1 MGQIMRIATSAPA
14 GTERLAQ
21 FEVLVVEDDPICLEE
36 YCELIEGL
44 GYACRGAV
52 DGVDAL
58 KVLATYPAIG
68 IVVTD
73 VDMPAM
79 DGLTLL
85 SELQARFTSFR
96 PLVPLVVTGLATLE
110 TAVEAMRA
118 DASDFLVKP
127 VTPQKLAVAMRRAS
141 ARWAVLFG
149 QFRLM
154 AMLDAGRQLPP
165 PETDEETAPAGTLP
179 QPDKETLQRFVRMVV
194 RARQRRSEFIDTSM
208 FADPAWDI
216 LLDLTSAGL
225 QGRVVPVSSACAAA
239 QVPLSTALR
248 HVKLLVAAG
257 MIKRWDDPEDK
268 RRQLLA
274 LEDATLEAMSKY
286 LASVW
291 TNQEASKSKQG
302 GPVRANAPLA

>member
-1 MGQIMRIATSAPA
+1 MGQIIMQTATGVSVE
-14 GTERLAQ
+14 TESLSQ
-21 FEVLVVEDDPICLEE
+21 FEVLVVEDDPVCLEE
-36 YCELIEGL
+36 YYELIAGL
-44 GYACRGAV
+44 GYSCRGAV

-58 KVLATYPAIG
+58 RLIAKHPDIG

-85 SELQARFTSFR
+85 SELQARFTGFR

-118 DASDFLVKP
+118 DASDFLTKP

-141 ARWAVLFG
+141 TRWAVLFG

-154 AMLDAGRQLPP
+154 AMLDGGRHLPP
-165 PETDEETAPAGTLP
+165 RESGDEVPPPPSAAH
-179 QPDKETLQRFVRMVV
+179 PDKDTLQKFVRSIVKS
-194 RARQRRSEFIDTSM
+194 RHRRSEFIDTSM

-216 LLDLTSAGL
+216 LLDLTSAAL
-225 QGRVVPVSSACAAA
+225 QGRIVPVSSACAAA

-257 MIKRWDDPEDK
+257 MVKRWDDPDDK
-268 RRQLLA
+268 RRQLLT
-274 LEDATLEAMSKY
+274 LEGSTLEAMVSY
-286 LASVW
+286 LSSVW
-291 TNQEASKSKQG
+291 TNQVAT
-302 GPVRANAPLA
+302 NAK